1 MQRWIINKQFWWL
14 GILEVPT
21 PPPTLT
27 TNTIRSTPP
36 PDYKVVYI
44 LDRACIHHRCRS
56 KHSTPGPFH
65 SFHRLGSPSSL
76 PIALLS
82 LFKDP
87 HIHLSFI
94 SSLCRHAIMTELMW
108 QNTWLVKYPPPSLL
122 PSLTMSFPLASASE
136 DAINST
142 LMIEVCYFR
151 TPSIITFKLS

>member
-44 LDRACIHHRCRS
+44 LDRAYIHHRCRS

-65 SFHRLGSPSSL
+65 SFHWLGSPSSL

-94 SSLCRHAIMTELMW
+94 SSRCRHAIMTELMW
-108 QNTWLVKYPPPSLL
+108 QNTWLVKYPPSVPAAILDDVFSFGFGFRRCHQLHSNDRSLL
-122 PSLTMSFPLASASE
+122 FQ
-136 DAINST
+136 NS
-142 LMIEVCYFR
+142 IHHNF
-151 TPSIITFKLS
+151 